1 MRESRAIAT
10 WVRCDLAA
18 GHLAASLELS
28 VMAKDPVDATLAR
41 FSRWAGKTTRKL
53 SGDPGANVGEL
64 RLLLDLMRNHLGIDD
79 PADLGTGD
87 IEELLLSVYPRKVMV
102 LEREE
107 SEDTVPAMRD
117 LLAFL
122 EETGV
127 VPGQAVKL
135 LEGELDEVAPRFAD
149 AVMDPAHW
157 GMANSFARAM
167 AADGVDFGDSAAV
180 DRWIAR
186 YNAGIDSGA
195 VQGVL
200 PAGTG
205 DAGDW
210 DFDDDDDDDYDLKE
224 GFGLPDRLPA
234 MRLPAEEEL
243 AAMARNSPLLGRV
256 SRLADW
262 AGAGRAVTEDGELTA
277 GDTAEAAR
285 ELGIEIS
292 DRAVKGT
299 LPGMPAASDVTSM
312 RDVPELVH
320 LWSLA
325 EEAGFLE
332 PVEGGTR
339 FVPGAASR
347 WWREGTDAEVLVA
360 WSDALTFMVTDS
372 LDIDAGL
379 DPRRGG
385 DLDFFQAGMGPVVL
399 MFLARKEGLPFAE
412 ASDVIRSVAVAEL
425 SAAKGMKAWES
436 WTRAHGDPADVL
448 FGRLAQL
455 GAVTVDGASGAA
467 VARLTPLGSRVIRE
481 QFTRAGVEIPLL
493 PPPAEMTAADLVAAA
508 EGMDEE
514 ETAAETDAWLARR
527 APDVAARELYELAAE
542 GGPVERMVAITA
554 VSRLGAAAEPMWRGA
569 LDVRELRPY
578 AKIALTEI
586 AGGSPDVA
594 MLPGLELEAE
604 DVAWLLTD
612 VLAAASVA
620 LEPGELARQLG
631 DSVPDGQEEMMFGV
645 MARLPH
651 PDVAD
656 VLTLIGKH
664 HPDKKVAKAARR
676 SAYRAS
682 SRLNS
687 AR

>member
-1 MRESRAIAT
+1 M
-10 WVRCDLAA
+10 
-18 GHLAASLELS
+18 AASLELS
-28 VMAKDPVDATLAR
+28 VMAKDPVDAALAR
-41 FSRWAGKTTRKL
+41 FSRWAGKTTREL
-53 SGDPGANVGEL
+53 SGDPGVCVGEL

-79 PADLGTGD
+79 PADLGMGD
-87 IEELLLSVYPRKVMV
+87 IEELLLSVYPRKVTV
-102 LEREE
+102 LEREDTE
-107 SEDTVPAMRD
+107 GTVPAMRD

-122 EETGV
+122 EETGA
-127 VPGQAVKL
+127 VPGKAVRL

-149 AVMDPAHW
+149 AVMDPTRW
-157 GMANSFARAM
+157 GMASSFARAM

-195 VQGVL
+195 VRDLL

-205 DAGDW
+205 DADDW
-210 DFDDDDDDDYDLKE
+210 DFDDVDDDDYDLKE

-234 MRLPAEEEL
+234 MRLPTEDEL
-243 AAMARNSPLLGRV
+243 AAVARNSPLLGRV
-256 SRLADW
+256 SRLAEW
-262 AGAGRAVTEDGELTA
+262 AGAGRVVTDDGELTA

-292 DRAVKGT
+292 DLAVEGT
-299 LPGMPAASDVTSM
+299 LPGMPAAPDVMSM

-325 EEAGFLE
+325 DEAGFLE
-332 PVEGGTR
+332 PAGDGTR
-339 FVPGAASR
+339 FVPGAALR
-347 WWREGTDAEVLVA
+347 AWRAGTDAEALVA
-360 WSDALTFMVTDS
+360 WSDALTSVVTDS
-372 LDIDAGL
+372 LDIDADL

-385 DLDFFQAGMGPVVL
+385 DLDFFQAGMGLIVL
-399 MFLARKEGLPFAE
+399 MFLAGKEGLPFAE
-412 ASDVIRSVAVAEL
+412 ASDVIRSAAVAQL
-425 SAAKGMKAWES
+425 SAVKGMKAWES

-455 GAVTVDGASGAA
+455 GAVTVDAASGGA
-467 VARLTPLGSRVIRE
+467 VARLTPLGSWVIRE
-481 QFTRAGVEIPLL
+481 QFTSAGVDVPLL

-508 EGMDEE
+508 EGADEE
-514 ETAAETDAWLARR
+514 EIAAETDAWLARR
-527 APDVAARELYELAAE
+527 MPDVAARELYELAAK

-554 VSRLGAAAEPMWRGA
+554 ANRLGPAAEPMWRDA

-586 AGGSPDVA
+586 AGGSPKVA
-594 MLPGLELEAE
+594 MLPGLEPEAE

-620 LEPGELARQLG
+620 LEPGELVRQLG

-645 MARLPH
+645 MARLPR

-664 HPDKKVAKAARR
+664 HPDRKVAKAARR

-682 SRLNS
+682 SRMNS

>member
-1 MRESRAIAT
+1 M
-10 WVRCDLAA
+10 
-18 GHLAASLELS
+18 AASLVLS
-28 VMAKDPVDATLAR
+28 VMAKDSVDATLAR
-41 FSRWAGKTTRKL
+41 FSRWAGKTTRDL
-53 SGDPGANVGEL
+53 SGDPGVNVGEL
-64 RLLLDLMRNHLGIDD
+64 RLLLDLMRNYLGIDD
-79 PADLGTGD
+79 PADLGRGD
-87 IEELLLSVYPRKVMV
+87 IEELLLRVYPRKVTVMDG
-102 LEREE
+102 EDT
-107 SEDTVPAMRD
+107 EDTVPAMRD

-122 EETGV
+122 RETGA

-149 AVMDPAHW
+149 AVMDPARW
-157 GMANSFARAM
+157 GIASSFARAM
-167 AADGVDFGDSAAV
+167 AADGVDFGDPAAV

-195 VQGVL
+195 VQDLL
-200 PAGTG
+200 PAGIG
-205 DAGDW
+205 NADDW
-210 DFDDDDDDDYDLKE
+210 DLDDEDDDDYDLKE
-224 GFGLPDRLPA
+224 GFGLPDRLPP
-234 MRLPAEEEL
+234 MRLPAADEL

-256 SRLADW
+256 SRLAEW
-262 AGAGRAVTEDGELTA
+262 AGAGRDVTEDGELTA

-292 DRAVKGT
+292 EPAVEGT
-299 LPGMPAASDVTSM
+299 LPGMPAAPDVTSM

-325 EEAGFLE
+325 AEAGFVE
-332 PVEGGTR
+332 PVEDGTR

-347 WWREGTDAEVLVA
+347 WWRAGTDAEVLVA
-360 WSDALTFMVTDS
+360 WSDALTFMVTDG

-385 DLDFFQAGMGPVVL
+385 DLDFFEAGMGLMVL
-399 MFLARKEGLPFAE
+399 MFLAGTEGLSFAE
-412 ASDVIRSVAVAEL
+412 ASDVIRSAAVAEL
-425 SAAKGMKAWES
+425 PAVKGMKAWES
-436 WTRAHGDPADVL
+436 WTRAHDDPADVL

-455 GAVTVDGASGAA
+455 GAVTVDAASRDA
-467 VARLTPLGSRVIRE
+467 VARLTPLGSWVIRE
-481 QFTRAGVEIPLL
+481 QFTSAGVEVPLL
-493 PPPAEMTAADLVAAA
+493 PPSAEMTAADLVAAA

-514 ETAAETDAWLARR
+514 EIAAETDAWLARR
-527 APDVAARELYELAAE
+527 APDVATRELYELAAK

-554 VSRLGAAAEPMWRGA
+554 VNRLGADAEPMWRDA
-569 LDVRELRPY
+569 LNVRELRPY

-586 AGGSPDVA
+586 AGGSPEVA
-594 MLPGLELEAE
+594 MLPGLEPEAE

-620 LEPGELARQLG
+620 IEPGELAGQLG

-656 VLTLIGKH
+656 VLTLIGQH

-682 SRLNS
+682 SRKNS
-687 AR
+687 GR

>member
-1 MRESRAIAT
+1 
-10 WVRCDLAA
+10 
-18 GHLAASLELS
+18 
-28 VMAKDPVDATLAR
+28 MAKDPVDATLAR

-53 SGDPGANVGEL
+53 SGDPGVNVAEL
-64 RLLLDLMRNHLGIDD
+64 RLLLDLMRNHLRVDD
-79 PADLGTGD
+79 PADLGMGD
-87 IEELLLSVYPRKVMV
+87 IEELLLSVYPREVTV
-102 LEREE
+102 LNREE
-107 SEDTVPAMRD
+107 AEDTVPAMRD

-122 EETGV
+122 AETGA
-127 VPGQAVKL
+127 VPGKAVKL
-135 LEGELDEVAPRFAD
+135 LEDELDEVAPRFAD
-149 AVMDPAHW
+149 AVMDPARW
-157 GMANSFARAM
+157 GMASSFARAM

-195 VQGVL
+195 MRGLL
-200 PAGTG
+200 PADTG
-205 DAGDW
+205 GADDW
-210 DFDDDDDDDYDLKE
+210 DLDDDDDLKE

-234 MRLPAEEEL
+234 MRLPAEDEL

-256 SRLADW
+256 SRLAEW
-262 AGAGRAVTEDGELTA
+262 AGAGRDVTEDGELTA

-292 DRAVKGT
+292 DLDAEGT
-299 LPGMPAASDVTSM
+299 LPGMPAAPDVTSM

-320 LWSLA
+320 LWGLA

-332 PVEGGTR
+332 SVEGGTR
-339 FVPGAASR
+339 FVPGAALR
-347 WWREGTDAEVLVA
+347 WWRAETDAEVLVA

-372 LDIDAGL
+372 LDIDADL

-385 DLDFFQAGMGPVVL
+385 DLDFFQAGMGPMVL
-399 MFLARKEGLPFAE
+399 MFLARKEGLPLAE
-412 ASDVIRSVAVAEL
+412 ASDVIRSAAVAEL
-425 SAAKGMKAWES
+425 SAVKGMKAWES

-455 GAVTVDGASGAA
+455 GAVTVDAASGAA
-467 VARLTPLGSRVIRE
+467 VARLTPLGSWVIRE
-481 QFTRAGVEIPLL
+481 QFTSAGVDVPLL

-508 EGMDEE
+508 ECADEE
-514 ETAAETDAWLARR
+514 EIAAETDAWLARR
-527 APDVAARELYELAAE
+527 APDVAARELYELAAK
-542 GGPVERMVAITA
+542 GRPVERMVVITA
-554 VSRLGAAAEPMWRGA
+554 ANRLGADAEPMWRDA

-586 AGGSPDVA
+586 AGGSPEIA
-594 MLPGLELEAE
+594 MLPGLEPEAE

-620 LEPGELARQLG
+620 LEPGELLRQLG

-664 HPDKKVAKAARR
+664 HPDRKVAKAARR

-682 SRLNS
+682 SRMNS
-687 AR
+687 PR

>member
-1 MRESRAIAT
+1 
-10 WVRCDLAA
+10 
-18 GHLAASLELS
+18 
-28 VMAKDPVDATLAR
+28 MAKDPVDATLAR
-41 FSRWAGKTTRKL
+41 FSRWAGKTTREL
-53 SGDPGANVGEL
+53 SGDPGVNVGEL

-79 PADLGTGD
+79 PADLGGGD
-87 IEELLLSVYPRKVMV
+87 IEELLLSVYPRKVTVMDGDDT
-102 LEREE
+102 
-107 SEDTVPAMRD
+107 EDTVPAMRD

-122 EETGV
+122 RETGA

-135 LEGELDEVAPRFAD
+135 LEGELDEVAARFAD
-149 AVMDPAHW
+149 AVMDPARW
-157 GMANSFARAM
+157 GMASSFARAM
-167 AADGVDFGDSAAV
+167 AADGVDFGDPAAV
-180 DRWIAR
+180 GRWFAR

-195 VQGVL
+195 VQDLL

-205 DAGDW
+205 DADGW
-210 DFDDDDDDDYDLKE
+210 DLDDENDDDDYDLKE

-234 MRLPAEEEL
+234 MRLPAEDEL

-256 SRLADW
+256 SMLAEW
-262 AGAGRAVTEDGELTA
+262 AGAGRDVTEDGELTA
-277 GDTAEAAR
+277 ADTAAAAR
-285 ELGIEIS
+285 ELGIGIS
-292 DRAVKGT
+292 DLSVEGT
-299 LPGMPAASDVTSM
+299 LPGMPAAPDVTSM

-325 EEAGFLE
+325 AEAGFLE

-347 WWREGTDAEVLVA
+347 WWRAGTDAEVLMA

-379 DPRRGG
+379 DPQRGG
-385 DLDFFQAGMGPVVL
+385 DLDFFQAGMGLMVL
-399 MFLARKEGLPFAE
+399 MFLAGKEGLSFAE
-412 ASDVIRSVAVAEL
+412 ASDVIRSAAVAEL
-425 SAAKGMKAWES
+425 SAVKGMKAWES
-436 WTRAHGDPADVL
+436 WTRAHGDPAGVL

-455 GAVTVDGASGAA
+455 GAVTVDAASGSA
-467 VARLTPLGSRVIRE
+467 VARLRPLGSWLIRE
-481 QFTRAGVEIPLL
+481 QFTSAGVEVPLL
-493 PPPAEMTAADLVAAA
+493 PLSAEMTAADLVAAA

-514 ETAAETDAWLARR
+514 EIAAETDAWLARR
-527 APDVAARELYELAAE
+527 APDVATRELYELAAK

-554 VSRLGAAAEPMWRGA
+554 VNRLGADAEPMWRDA
-569 LDVRELRPY
+569 LNVRQLRPY

-586 AGGSPDVA
+586 GGGSPAVA
-594 MLPGLELEAE
+594 MLPGLDLEAE

-656 VLTLIGKH
+656 VLTLIGQH
-664 HPDKKVAKAARR
+664 HPDRKVAKAARR

-682 SRLNS
+682 SRKNS

>member
-1 MRESRAIAT
+1 
-10 WVRCDLAA
+10 
-18 GHLAASLELS
+18 
-28 VMAKDPVDATLAR
+28 MAKDPVDATLAR
-41 FSRWAGKTTRKL
+41 FSRWARKTTRKL
-53 SGDPGANVGEL
+53 SGDPGVNAGEL

-87 IEELLLSVYPRKVMV
+87 IEELLLGVYPRKVMV
-102 LEREE
+102 LDGEDT
-107 SEDTVPAMRD
+107 EDTVPAMRD

-122 EETGV
+122 ADTGA

-149 AVMDPAHW
+149 AVMDPARW
-157 GMANSFARAM
+157 GMASSLARAM

-195 VQGVL
+195 VPDLL

-205 DAGDW
+205 DADGW
-210 DFDDDDDDDYDLKE
+210 DLDDEDDDLKA

-234 MRLPAEEEL
+234 MRLPAEDEL
-243 AAMARNSPLLGRV
+243 AAMARSSALMGGV
-256 SRLADW
+256 SRLAEW
-262 AGAGRAVTEDGELTA
+262 AGAGRDVTEDGELTA
-277 GDTAEAAR
+277 ADTAGAAR

-292 DRAVKGT
+292 DLPVEGT
-299 LPGMPAASDVTSM
+299 LPGMPAAPDVTSM

-325 EEAGFLE
+325 DAAGFLE
-332 PVEGGTR
+332 PDEGGTR
-339 FVPGAASR
+339 VVPGAALR
-347 WWREGTDAEVLVA
+347 WWRAGTDAEVLVA
-360 WSDALTFMVTDS
+360 WSDALMFMVTDS
-372 LDIDAGL
+372 LDIDADL
-379 DPRRGG
+379 DPRRGD
-385 DLDFFQAGMGPVVL
+385 DLDFFQAGMGLMVL
-399 MFLARKEGLPFAE
+399 MFLAGKEGLSFAE
-412 ASDVIRSVAVAEL
+412 ASDVIRSAAVAEL
-425 SAAKGMKAWES
+425 SAVTGMKAWES

-455 GAVTVDGASGAA
+455 GAVTVDAASGGA
-467 VARLTPLGSRVIRE
+467 VARLTPLGSWVIRE
-481 QFTRAGVEIPLL
+481 QFTSAGVEVPLL
-493 PPPAEMTAADLVAAA
+493 PPSAEMTAADLAAAA

-514 ETAAETDAWLARR
+514 EIAAETDAWLACR
-527 APDVAARELYELAAE
+527 AADAAARELYELAAK
-542 GGPVERMVAITA
+542 GGPMQRVVAITA
-554 VSRLGAAAEPMWRGA
+554 VNRLGADAEPMWRDV
-569 LDVRELRPY
+569 LNVRELRPY

-586 AGGSPDVA
+586 AGGSPEVA

-656 VLTLIGKH
+656 VLTLIGTH

-682 SRLNS
+682 GRMNS